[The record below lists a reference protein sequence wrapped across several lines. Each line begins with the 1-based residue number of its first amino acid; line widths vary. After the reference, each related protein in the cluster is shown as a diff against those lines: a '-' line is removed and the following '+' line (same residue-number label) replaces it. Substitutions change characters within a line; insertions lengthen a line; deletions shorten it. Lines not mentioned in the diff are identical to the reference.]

1 MSHPWKHSRSGLMA
15 LWGTWSGWRC
25 PCSLQGVWTRWS
37 VKIPSN
43 PNYSMSLWFRLHF
56 PRVNS
61 EPLLRPSYSFISVK
75 WCTKPATG
83 RRPARCNCPG
93 VRPHGRLSRAVPTAG
108 RQEPADVLAAML
120 GTSGAAYRPA
130 EMGKMV
136 THADNSWLSG
146 QKSTVVTRQEQA
158 T

>member
-1 MSHPWKHSRSGLMA
+1 
-15 LWGTWSGWRC
+15 
-25 PCSLQGVWTRWS
+25 
-37 VKIPSN
+37 
-43 PNYSMSLWFRLHF
+43 
-56 PRVNS
+56 
-61 EPLLRPSYSFISVK
+61 
-75 WCTKPATG
+75 
-83 RRPARCNCPG
+83 
-93 VRPHGRLSRAVPTAG
+93 VPTAG